1 MIDAT
6 VARKKSSSFDLVCK
20 EIEHTIHEAE
30 GSLER
35 FQENRES
42 GEDLQSCIDCLNQL
56 RGIFTLVELQGGTVL
71 CQEMVAQANEVPV
84 GALEDKNGLL
94 ATLSQALFIL
104 RRYVDYYST
113 RREDHPELLL
123 PIINEL
129 RQARKAKPLPDS
141 YFFEVVFPRPVLS
154 SVDNLEI
161 PAEAFESRCRRLR
174 HMYQIGLLE
183 LLNTRD
189 LKLAFNLIERSAQGF
204 FRICANAPLSEYW
217 NIVALAA
224 KVMRDASMEPT
235 QPRKRLFM
243 RVEKYTRELVQV
255 GKVAATR
262 SASETILKDLLFLI
276 ALSGIR
282 EGSIISVLER
292 YKIAELDLDERKL
305 VAHRSQLMGPGTDVL
320 RSLAA
325 VLQEELTLLKDK
337 LDIVER
343 GVGIQEADFGSIA
356 NELGRLADTL
366 VMLNLNQLA
375 AKTRE
380 QQRIIQDWD
389 RARHFP
395 NEQELMS
402 VADAVL
408 NIEQAVMHLEGRGI
422 TSETDHLAA
431 TQSSVANSPYLAEAN
446 IVVVS
451 EAQQALSLAKRAI
464 VAFIEAAGDKM
475 HLVNVPKTLHG
486 VWGSLVMIESPEV
499 ARIVDSA
506 GRYIQQALIDSEQI
520 PAEQDLETL
529 ADALT
534 SLEYFIESLGRNGQ
548 GNTELLKLADES
560 LRSLGY

>member
-6 VARKKSSSFDLVCK
+6 VARKKSSSFDLVFK

-42 GEDLQSCIDCLNQL
+42 GEDLQNCIDCLNQL

-104 RRYVDYYST
+104 RRYVDYYNT

-129 RQARKAKPLPDS
+129 RQARKAKALPDS
-141 YFFEVVFPRPVLS
+141 YFFDVVFPRPALS
-154 SVDNLEI
+154 SIDNLEI
-161 PAEAFESRCRRLR
+161 AADVFEGRCRRLR

-183 LLNTRD
+183 LLKVRD
-189 LKLAFNLIERSAQGF
+189 LQLGFNLLERSAEGF

-217 NIVALAA
+217 SLVALAA
-224 KVMRDASMEPT
+224 KVMRDAEMEVT

-243 RVEKYTRELVQV
+243 RVEKYTRELVHV

-262 SASETILKDLLFLI
+262 NASETILKDLLFLI
-276 ALSGIR
+276 ALSGVRDDNIR
-282 EGSIISVLER
+282 SVLER
-292 YKIAELDLDERKL
+292 YKIGELDLDERKL

-325 VLQEELTLLKDK
+325 VLQEELSLLKDK

-343 GVGIQEADFGSIA
+343 GVGIQEADFSSIA
-356 NELGRLADTL
+356 NEMGRLADTL
-366 VMLNLNQLA
+366 VMLNLNRLA
-375 AKTRE
+375 TKTRE
-380 QQRIIQDWD
+380 QQRIIQEWD
-389 RARHFP
+389 RARRFP
-395 NEQELMS
+395 SEQELMS

-408 NIEQAVMHLEGRGI
+408 SIEQAVMHLEGRGI

-431 TQSSVANSPYLAEAN
+431 TQASVADSPYLAEAN
-446 IVVVS
+446 IVVIG
-451 EAQQALSLAKRAI
+451 ETQQALSLAKRAI

-475 HLVNVPKTLHG
+475 HLVNVPKTLHS
-486 VWGSLVMIESPEV
+486 VWGSLVMIESAEV
-499 ARIVDSA
+499 ARLVDGA
-506 GRYIQQALIDSEQI
+506 GRYIQKALIDSEQI
-520 PAEQDLETL
+520 PSEQDLETL

-548 GNTELLKLADES
+548 GNNELLKLAEES
-560 LRSLGY
+560 LRSLGQ

>member
-1 MIDAT
+1 MVDAT

-20 EIEHTIHEAE
+20 EIEHTIQEAE

-42 GEDLQSCIDCLNQL
+42 GEDLQNCIDCLNQL

-123 PIINEL
+123 PIINDL
-129 RQARKAKPLPDS
+129 RQARKAKALPDS
-141 YFFEVVFPRPVLS
+141 YFFDVTFPRPVLS
-154 SVDNLEI
+154 SIDNLQI
-161 PAEAFESRCRRLR
+161 AADVFESRCRRLR

-183 LLNTRD
+183 LLHTRD
-189 LKLAFNLIERSAQGF
+189 LKLAFNLIERSAKGF
-204 FRICANAPLSEYW
+204 SRICANAPLAEYW
-217 NIVALAA
+217 GLVALAGR
-224 KVMRDASMEPT
+224 VMRDAEMEIT

-243 RVEKYTRELVQV
+243 RVEKYTRELVHV

-262 SASETILKDLLFLI
+262 SASETLLKDLLYLI

-282 EGSIISVLER
+282 DDNIRMLFER
-292 YKIAELDLDERKL
+292 YKVVEPDLDERKL

-325 VLQEELTLLKDK
+325 VLQEELGLLKDK

-375 AKTRE
+375 SKTRA
-380 QQRIIQDWD
+380 QQGIIQEWD
-389 RARHFP
+389 RSRRFP
-395 NEQELMS
+395 DEQELMS

-408 NIEQAVMHLEGRGI
+408 SIEQAVMQLEGRGI
-422 TSETDHLAA
+422 TSETDHLASA
-431 TQSSVANSPYLAEAN
+431 ESSVADSPYLAEAN

-475 HLVNVPKTLHG
+475 HLVNVPKTLHA
-486 VWGSLVMIESPEV
+486 VWGSLVMMESPEV
-499 ARIVDSA
+499 ARIVENA
-506 GRYIQQALIDSEQI
+506 GRYIQEALIDSEQI
-520 PAEQDLETL
+520 PGEQDLETL

-534 SLEYFIESLGRNGQ
+534 SLEYFIESLGRKGE
-548 GNTELLKLADES
+548 GNAELLKLAEES